1 MNDMRLAVRALRATP
16 IASLVAALSL
26 ALGIGA
32 NTAIFSLL
40 NSLLLRTLP
49 AKEPERLVTISSD
62 AAIRMGFKAG
72 LGWNYAMWD
81 RFRQRAEAFD
91 GAIAWTPQRIDLAAN
106 GESQP
111 VDGLVVSG
119 DFFGTLGVPAFL
131 GRTFTAADDRR
142 GGGPDGPVAVIS
154 YGLWQR
160 RFGGSA
166 GVIGTPLAVEGVP
179 FTIVGVTPP
188 EFFGLEVGKAFDLAV
203 PLGTEPLFRGKKAAI
218 DQPRS
223 LFLFVM
229 LRLKAGQSRDA
240 ATAALRTMQ
249 PDILAPGLPPFVR
262 EPFTLVPAAA
272 GADIPDS
279 ARPRY
284 ERSLLTL
291 LVVVALVLLIAAANI
306 ANLQLARATAR
317 RHELSVRVALGASR
331 WRLARQM
338 LVESLVLASVG
349 AAGGLLFAMWGS
361 RAVVAALSSPIGR
374 IALDV
379 PLDVRVLMFT
389 VALTSVTAILAGTA
403 PALRAARATP
413 IEALKEGARGA
424 SPGDLRGG
432 ASALV
437 IAQVA
442 LSLVL
447 VVAAGLFVST
457 LKRLTAVP
465 LGFDRDRVLIVN
477 VDTARA
483 RVEPPARMSLY
494 ERLVAA
500 AAAAPGVV
508 GAAGSASTPINAGLP
523 RPIEIPGSPPASD
536 RLALVNGVTAGWFAT
551 YGTPLRAGRDFD
563 QRDTATAQPVV
574 ILNDAFARRFFGGR
588 NAIGETVAGR
598 TVVGVVGD
606 QLAQGGF
613 KPDGTIRSLRDN
625 AAPSIYVPLAQSS
638 GLFPPDRTVITIS
651 VRSAAGSPA
660 LLTRNVAAA
669 LTRTEPDVTFSLR
682 PLSDYLAA
690 SLAQERIVAMLSGF
704 FGVLALLLAGLG
716 LYGITAYAVSRR
728 RAEIGIRLAL
738 GAEPRRVVRLV
749 LSRVAILVGAGVVA
763 GAAASIWLS
772 RFVAA
777 LVYGVEPRDPTTL
790 AAAVVVLTV
799 VGATAGWLPARRA
812 SRIDP
817 AGVLRDS

>member
-1 MNDMRLAVRALRATP
+1 M
-16 IASLVAALSL
+16 
-26 ALGIGA
+26 
-32 NTAIFSLL
+32 
-40 NSLLLRTLP
+40 
-49 AKEPERLVTISSD
+49 
-62 AAIRMGFKAG
+62 
-72 LGWNYAMWD
+72 
-81 RFRQRAEAFD
+81 
-91 GAIAWTPQRIDLAAN
+91 
-106 GESQP
+106 
-111 VDGLVVSG
+111 
-119 DFFGTLGVPAFL
+119 
-131 GRTFTAADDRR
+131 
-142 GGGPDGPVAVIS
+142 
-154 YGLWQR
+154 
-160 RFGGSA
+160 
-166 GVIGTPLAVEGVP
+166 
-179 FTIVGVTPP
+179 
-188 EFFGLEVGKAFDLAV
+188 
-203 PLGTEPLFRGKKAAI
+203 
-218 DQPRS
+218 
-223 LFLFVM
+223 
-229 LRLKAGQSRDA
+229 
-240 ATAALRTMQ
+240 
-249 PDILAPGLPPFVR
+249 
-262 EPFTLVPAAA
+262 
-272 GADIPDS
+272 
-279 ARPRY
+279 
-284 ERSLLTL
+284 

-374 IALDV
+374 VSLDV
-379 PLDVRVLMFT
+379 LLDVRVLMFT
-389 VALTSVTAILAGTA
+389 VALTSVTAIVAGTA

-465 LGFDRDRVLIVN
+465 LGFDRDRVLVVN

-523 RPIEIPGSPPASD
+523 RPIEIPGAPAASD

-613 KPDGTIRSLRDN
+613 KSDGTIRSLRDN